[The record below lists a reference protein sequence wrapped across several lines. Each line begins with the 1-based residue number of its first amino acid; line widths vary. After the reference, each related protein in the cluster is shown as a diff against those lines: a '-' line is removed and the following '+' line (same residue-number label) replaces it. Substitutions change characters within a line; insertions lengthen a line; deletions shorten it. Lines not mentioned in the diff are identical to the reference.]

1 MLAHTSSARHC
12 PVCVLTPGWRV
23 MWRLHR
29 AATTLTATYND
40 LEGVRKLF
48 QENKGEIAGVILE
61 PVVGNSGFIPPTQEF
76 LQACSLGLRSLLY
89 TVSHC
94 SCMLPVDVSQE
105 MSVCSQ
111 KLLCSS
117 HACAS

>member
-1 MLAHTSSARHC
+1 
-12 PVCVLTPGWRV
+12 
-23 MWRLHR
+23 MWRLRR

-76 LQACSLGLRSLLY
+76 LQARSLGRRSLLC
-89 TVSHC
+89 TWCRTTAAC
-94 SCMLPVDVSQE
+94 SQWMSQCMSSICSQE
-105 MSVCSQ
+105 
-111 KLLCSS
+111 LCYSP
-117 HACAS
+117 HA

>member
-1 MLAHTSSARHC
+1 
-12 PVCVLTPGWRV
+12 

-76 LQACSLGLRSLLY
+76 LQARSRWLRSLFC

-94 SCMLPVDVSQE
+94 SCILRVNVSRDVVWVS
-105 MSVCSQ
+105 
-111 KLLCSS
+111 
-117 HACAS
+117 APNFY